1 MTTPISAND
10 AHDHRFPG
18 ADDARLRA
26 AAIVAGLGPEQ
37 CIALVCGRDMY
48 ATRDLPGL
56 VPSVMMTDGPHGL
69 RKQVGGSDHLG
80 LANSVPA
87 TCFPVATVLASS
99 WDVELLHE
107 VGRALGRECRA
118 QDVAMLLGPGLNMKR
133 HPRGGRNFEY
143 FSEDPVLAGYLGA
156 AIVNGIQSEGV
167 GACAKHFAA
176 NNQETSRMIVDALID
191 ERTLR
196 EYYLRGFEIVV
207 ERSRPAAIMT
217 AYNRINGTWCSDN
230 GWLLRDV
237 LRGEW
242 GFDGLVVSDWGGT
255 NDRVAALRAGMD
267 LEMPG
272 NGGAFT
278 PEIVAALASG
288 VLAEAQLRA
297 SATRVVELAL
307 RGDALRHRAAEPVD
321 FDAHHALARR
331 AAAAGTV
338 LLTNDGLL
346 PLGDTAG
353 VALIGAFAAEPRY
366 QGAGSSR
373 VNPARL
379 DTLRD
384 ALGVELP
391 YAPGYDPATGETTAQ
406 LLAQAAAVAGTARRV
421 VLVVGVPPRIE
432 TETRDRPTAR
442 LPHAMDE
449 LVATVCR
456 ANPRTVVVLV
466 NGGSLELDWA
476 DLPAALL
483 ESYLGGQA
491 AGSALAEVLLG
502 EAEPGGRLAESL
514 PFSVSDLPADA
525 NFPGLARQVQYRE
538 CQWIGYRFHDTF
550 GVPARFPFGHGLGY
564 TTWAFSDL
572 GVRGE
577 GTARTATVTVTN
589 TGARAGTT
597 VVQVYLRA
605 IASVLPRPA
614 RELAG
619 FARLRLAAGETAQ
632 VDVVLEPRVFALW
645 DSAAGRWVVAGG
657 RYEVLAGTS
666 SVEIHDRAL
675 IDVAST
681 DTVTPR
687 PRVAGPIAT
696 DAEFA
701 ALLGRPIPAAEAAR
715 PFSRSSTVT
724 ELSAS
729 RLGRVLA
736 ALMRRRM
743 EKMIP
748 ADDDGSLRE
757 IMENVVFG
765 MPLRGLAAMGPGLTP
780 AMLDRI
786 IAALNGQWI
795 RAIRGK
801 PAAVR
806 DRSRATANR

>member
-1 MTTPISAND
+1 MYDDTLTT
-10 AHDHRFPG
+10 
-18 ADDARLRA
+18 RA
-26 AAIVAGLGPEQ
+26 AAIVAGLTAAQ
-37 CIALVCGRDMY
+37 CIALVGGRDMY
-48 ATRDLPGL
+48 STRELPGL
-56 VPSVMMTDGPHGL
+56 VASATMTDGPHGL
-69 RKQVGGSDHLG
+69 RKQVGDSDHLG

-107 VGRALGRECRA
+107 IGRALGRECRA
-118 QDVAMLLGPGLNMKR
+118 EDVAMLLGPGLNMKR

-143 FSEDPVLAGYLGA
+143 FSEDPVLAGYLAA

-176 NNQETSRMIVDALID
+176 NNQESSRMIVDALID

-230 GWLLRDV
+230 AWLLRDV

-242 GFDGLVVSDWGGT
+242 GFGGLVVSDWGGT

-288 VLAEAQLRA
+288 ALAEADLRA
-297 SATRVVELAL
+297 SATRVAALAL
-307 RGDALRHRAAEPVD
+307 RADALRERAVEPVD
-321 FDAHHALARR
+321 FEAHHDLARR

-338 LLTNDGLL
+338 LLSNDGFL

-353 VALIGAFAAEPRY
+353 VALIAAFAVEPRY

-384 ALGVELP
+384 ALGIELP
-391 YAPGYDPATGETTAQ
+391 YAPAYDPATGETSAQ
-406 LLAQAAAVAGTARRV
+406 LLAQAMAVATAARRV
-421 VLVVGVPPRIE
+421 VLVVGTPPRLE
-432 TETRDRPTAR
+432 TETRDRPTTR
-442 LPHAMDE
+442 LPRAMDE
-449 LVATVCR
+449 LVASVCR
-456 ANPRTVVVLV
+456 ANPRTVVVLM

-476 DLPAALL
+476 GLPAALV

-502 EAEPGGRLAESL
+502 KAEPGGRLAESL
-514 PFSVSDLPADA
+514 PVATSGLPADA
-525 NFPGLARQVQYRE
+525 NFPGLPRQVQYRE
-538 CQWIGYRFHDTF
+538 CQWIGYRFHHTF

-564 TTWAFSDL
+564 TTWSL
-572 GVRGE
+572 GALRVRGE
-577 GTARTATVTVTN
+577 GTARTATLTITN

-597 VVQVYLRA
+597 VVQLYLRA
-605 IASVLPRPA
+605 VAPVLPRPD

-619 FARLRLAAGETAQ
+619 FARLRLEAGATAQ
-632 VDVVLEPRVFALW
+632 LDVVLEPRVFALW

-657 RYEVLAGTS
+657 QYEVLAGTS
-666 SVEIHDRAL
+666 SVEIHDRVM
-675 IDVAST
+675 IDVEST
-681 DTVTPR
+681 DTITPGA
-687 PRVAGPIAT
+687 PLAAPIAS
-696 DAEFA
+696 DAGFA
-701 ALLGRPIPAAEAAR
+701 ALLGRPIPAAEGPR
-715 PFSRSSTVT
+715 PFSRTSTVT

-736 ALMRRRM
+736 ALMRRQMDR
-743 EKMIP
+743 MIP
-748 ADDDGSLRE
+748 GDDDGSLRE
-757 IMENVVFG
+757 LMESVVAS
-765 MPLRGLAAMGPGLTP
+765 MPLRGLAGMGPGLTP

-801 PAAVR
+801 PTVVR
-806 DRSRATANR
+806 DRSRAMADR